1 MSYKWIFKIKYNV
14 DGFVAKHKVCLVVRG
29 FSEVK
34 GIDFNET
41 IFFLAWM
48 DSIQVVLVVEAKIE
62 DFKVHQMDVKKV
74 FLNGDFS
81 KEIYM

>member
-41 IFFLAWM
+41 IFFLA
-48 DSIQVVLVVEAKIE
+48 
-62 DFKVHQMDVKKV
+62 
-74 FLNGDFS
+74 
-81 KEIYM
+81 